1 MIITRQA
8 NAGMP
13 SRHAPWPVRSGPVP
27 PLAACFS
34 TRPETG
40 FNAARALRPGGT
52 AVLTQPAPPEA
63 AGSHSLAALG
73 GTMPELEDIPRR
85 RLD

>member
-8 NAGMP
+8 KAGMP

-27 PLAACFS
+27 PLAACFN

-40 FNAARALRPGGT
+40 ARAPGPGGT
-52 AVLTQPAPPEA
+52 AVLTQPALSEA
-63 AGSHSLAALG
+63 QGCHSVDALG
-73 GTMPELEDIPRR
+73 GTGKTQL
-85 RLD
+85 